1 MALKKILKSI
11 PQYIWTLI
19 ALVLGIT
26 SGGFFPEQLSFV
38 GTGVAA
44 FLNGF
49 ITVVPLLIFF
59 ALSPA
64 ISSLVKKGKGGKLA
78 TYVILWYL
86 GTSIIAGLLGVM
98 ISSLFFEMAPAS
110 EESSLAQVVE
120 MFKTLNG
127 EAGASMPLVAI
138 VVSILAGLL
147 AIKIKPL
154 DRFLQK
160 VQKGVD
166 NSSSYLGYV
175 MVPLVFFL
183 GITLG
188 IKSGAKESLNYYFLM
203 SLYTFGLCLLWFL
216 LYLFV
221 VVKGFAKQPL
231 KKVLKEYYLPT
242 ALFAAGTCSSLAT
255 LPVNMDNIKK
265 YGVKKDVAD
274 FVLPVGSIINLDTSA
289 LAYVAYAPFILTVI
303 FDIQISWSVLFM
315 AWPAIVLFTIAAP
328 GLPAGMGTALWS
340 STLFASLVGLEGAT
354 KTEFIATW
362 IALSGG
368 IPDMFRTATNCTSDG
383 FAAIFFNKI
392 FNKEKDK
399 ITAENTPT

>member
-1 MALKKILKSI
+1 MKKILKKV

-19 ALVLGIT
+19 ALVLGVT
-26 SGGFFPEQLSFV
+26 SGGFFPEQLAFV

-49 ITVVPLLIFF
+49 IMVVPLLIFF

-78 TYVILWYL
+78 GYVILWYV
-86 GTSIIAGLLGVM
+86 GTSVVAGLLGVM
-98 ISSLFFEMAPAS
+98 ISSIFFEMAPS
-110 EESSLAQVVE
+110 SGDSSLSQVVD
-120 MFKTLNG
+120 MFNTLNG
-127 EAGASMPLVAI
+127 QAGASMPLLAI
-138 VVSILAGLL
+138 VVSVLAGML
-147 AIKIKPL
+147 AIKIGVL

-160 VQKGVD
+160 VQKGID

-188 IKSGAKESLNYYFLM
+188 IKSGAKESLNYYLLM
-203 SLYTFGLCLLWFL
+203 SLYTLGLCFLWFL
-216 LYLFV
+216 FYLFV
-221 VVKGFAKQPL
+221 IVKGFAKQPL
-231 KKVLKEYYLPT
+231 KKVLKTYYLPT
-242 ALFAAGTCSSLAT
+242 AVFAAGTCSSLAT

-265 YGVKKDVAD
+265 YGVKKDIAD
-274 FVLPVGSIINLDTSA
+274 FILPVGSIINLDTSA
-289 LAYVAYAPFILTVI
+289 LAYVAYAPFILTII

-383 FAAIFFNKI
+383 FAAIFFNKV
-392 FNKEKDK
+392 FNKEKE
-399 ITAENTPT
+399 ITQVENVPV

>member
-1 MALKKILKSI
+1 MYRKIQNI

-19 ALVLGIT
+19 ALIFGVSL
-26 SGGFFPEQLSFV
+26 GGFFPEQLSFI
-38 GTGVAA
+38 GNGVAA

-49 ITVVPLLIFF
+49 ITIVPLLILF

-78 TYVILWYL
+78 TYVILWYI
-86 GTSIIAGLLGVM
+86 GTSIVAGLLGVL
-98 ISSLFFEMAPAS
+98 ISSLLFEMAP
-110 EESSLAQVVE
+110 SSNDSSISQIVD

-127 EAGASMPLVAI
+127 QAGASLPLIAI
-138 VVSILAGLL
+138 VASVFLGLI

-154 DRFLQK
+154 DNFLQK
-160 VQKGVD
+160 IQVGID

-175 MVPLVFFL
+175 MIPLIFFL

-188 IKSGAKESLNYYFLM
+188 IKSGAKESINYYLLM
-203 SLYTFGLCLLWFL
+203 SLYTLGLCVLWFL
-216 LYLFV
+216 FYLFV
-221 VVKGFAKQPL
+221 IVKGLAKQPI
-231 KKVLKEYYLPT
+231 KAVVKEYYFPT
-242 ALFAAGTCSSLAT
+242 AIFAAGTCSSLAT
-255 LPVNMDNIKK
+255 LPVNLDNVKK
-265 YGVKKDVAD
+265 YGVNKDIAN
-274 FVLPVGSIINLDTSA
+274 FILPVGSIINLDTSA
-289 LAYVAYAPFILTVI
+289 LAYVAYAPFILTVV

-340 STLFASLVGLEGAT
+340 STLFASLIGLEGDV

-368 IPDMFRTATNCTSDG
+368 IPDMLRTATNCTSDG
-383 FAAIFFNKI
+383 FAAMFFNKI
-392 FNKEKDK
+392 FKK
-399 ITAENTPT
+399 